1 MRTMVLVVLPLLLA
15 GSAMAQS
22 GKGVAPGTTIQC
34 IRVDG
39 TEAPPL
45 CDVPGSR
52 LDKSE
57 YICTCR
63 DGQRIDVPICA
74 KGEKRPPEGVALY
87 RVRRELSRDGS
98 LVGDRFEG
106 RPICLDPRRP

>member
-1 MRTMVLVVLPLLLA
+1 MVLAVLSLLLA
-15 GSAMAQS
+15 GSAGAQT

-45 CDVPGSR
+45 CDVPGSKI
-52 LDKSE
+52 DKSE
-57 YICTCR
+57 YLCTCR
-63 DGQRIDVPICA
+63 DGQRIAVPICGP
-74 KGEKRPPEGVALY
+74 GERRPPESVALHK
-87 RVRRELSRDGS
+87 VRRELSRDGS